1 MHVDSKRAVLTSVSL
16 QQILVLVEAGRP
28 PCHRR
33 GASPLCL
40 AILVATIARGFN
52 TPGWGRG

>member
-1 MHVDSKRAVLTSVSL
+1 MHVDSKRAVVTSVSL
-16 QQILVLVEAGRP
+16 QQILILVEAGRR

-33 GASPLCL
+33 GASPFCL
-40 AILVATIARGFN
+40 AILMATRAQGFN